1 MSTPMD
7 PRYAGVSELA
17 PYRALLVVDMKD
29 YSGNAGRHQTEL
41 TKLIPEIMQ
50 AAFER
55 AGLAW
60 VWARKTAHNTTGDG
74 YAIVLPSELLPH
86 LLNPYLTALQE
97 ELEYRNHNRP
107 YGWNGPIRF
116 RVSINVGPVVDSG
129 ENLLGDGSGAERV
142 TLHRLLDSDPV
153 RHLLNSSDPEVT
165 QVAAIVS
172 RRVYEDAVLSKLA
185 DEPESLYVEAGA
197 KVKTYQGQ
205 AYLRV
210 PKPSAGLLINGFLN
224 SPRLPEA
231 EPPMPP
237 GATAHG
243 PAGAAGG
250 IGLQINGATGPIH
263 TGSGAQ
269 YNAPQHNT
277 DPHGHQ
283 R

>member
-7 PRYAGVSELA
+7 PRYSGASALP

-29 YSGNAGRHQTEL
+29 YSGNPSRYQTEL
-41 TKLIPEIMQ
+41 TRLIPEIME
-50 AAFER
+50 AAFDR
-55 AGLAW
+55 AGLARAW
-60 VWARKTAHNTTGDG
+60 SSKTAHSTTGDG
-74 YAIVLPSELLPH
+74 YALILPPELLPH

-97 ELEYRNHNRP
+97 ELECRNRSRP

-153 RHLLNSSDPEVT
+153 RHLLNGSDPDVT

-172 RRVYEDAVLSKLA
+172 RRVYEDAVLSGLA
-185 DEPESLYVEAGA
+185 DEPESLYVEAGVE
-197 KVKTYQGQ
+197 VKTYQGQ

-210 PKPSAGLLINGFLN
+210 PKPSAGLLINGFLD
-224 SPRLPEA
+224 SPRPQN
-231 EPPMPP
+231 P
-237 GATAHG
+237 GAVGVA
-243 PAGAAGG
+243 PANPSPG

-263 TGSGAQ
+263 TGAGAQ
-269 YNAPQHNT
+269 YNAPQYTT
-277 DPHGHQ
+277 DPHGYQ

>member
-7 PRYAGVSELA
+7 PRYSGASALP

-29 YSGNAGRHQTEL
+29 YSGNPSRYQTEL
-41 TKLIPEIMQ
+41 TRLIPEILQ

-55 AGLAW
+55 AGLAR
-60 VWARKTAHNTTGDG
+60 VWSSKTAHSTTGDG
-74 YAIVLPSELLPH
+74 YALVLPPELLPH
-86 LLNPYLTALQE
+86 LLNPYLSALQE
-97 ELEYRNHNRP
+97 ELEHRNRSRP

-153 RHLLNSSDPEVT
+153 RHLLNGSDPEVT

-172 RRVYEDAVLSKLA
+172 RRVYEDAVLSRLA
-185 DEPESLYVEAGA
+185 DEPESLYVEAGVE
-197 KVKTYQGQ
+197 VKTYQGQ

-210 PKPSAGLLINGFLN
+210 PKPSAGLLINGFLKATP
-224 SPRLPEA
+224 SPNP
-231 EPPMPP
+231 EPP
-237 GATAHG
+237 A
-243 PAGAAGG
+243 PASASASAWGG
-250 IGLQINGATGPIH
+250 IGQQINGATGPIN

-269 YNAPQHNT
+269 YNAPQYG
-277 DPHGHQ
+277 DPRGYQ